1 MKKTIAILITAI
13 LFLALGCSGTTIKP
27 DNGGKTGNTV
37 VTNTPPKIVKNPE
50 ITDKGMRFV
59 YRLKIQPQND
69 LFLTGGFNGWTPNAP
84 KFQLKKGDDGMWS
97 VVVKIDQGR
106 WEYKFVVDGQQFY
119 DSFAKEIEPDETGR
133 KKSLVT
139 VQ

>member
-1 MKKTIAILITAI
+1 MKKIMAFLTASLMI
-13 LFLALGCSGTTIKP
+13 LALGCSGGAQKP
-27 DNGGKTGNTV
+27 DNGGTTGKTVATNTV
-37 VTNTPPKIVKNPE
+37 AKPQNPE
-50 ITDKGMRFV
+50 MTDKGMRFV

-69 LFLTGGFNGWTPNAP
+69 IFLTGGFNGWTPNDP
-84 KFQLKKGDDGMWS
+84 KFQLRKGTDGLWS
-97 VVVKIDQGR
+97 VTVKIDQGR

-139 VQ
+139 VK